1 MECAWTVRNWSY
13 TTLILLALLLFLA
26 PPVARAQSGTIEEII
41 PQGLRQMSK
50 EALLWAFEIRVGDP
64 YDKARIYEQVKVL
77 WRLGLF
83 DDISVEAENAPNG
96 GKALI
101 LKVKERPTLASVS
114 YDENK
119 KLSKTEIEDGL
130 REKDLSLKPGKPVDM
145 GKIFFAEAAI
155 RDMLAQKGFLNSLVR
170 AEVQR
175 VMEGSRSVHFFIE
188 TGGKTR
194 IRKIDFT
201 GNSLYKDKKLK
212 KQLQLTEERKWYWP
226 WSKKN
231 LYHPVKWDQDVGS
244 VRNLYLNRGHLD
256 VELGAPIVEVQQS
269 KKQQKKNAEAAAARD
284 EEAAAAAAEELASQA
299 NDAPEVNEFDE
310 FRTPKQIEKQAKKQA
325 KAEEKAR
332 KKVRKEQGGGW
343 VYLTVPVTEGEQ
355 YTLGEVT
362 ISGSTVFPEASLRL
376 QIPLPQGAV
385 LNNRLLEFGVER
397 ISLGYQDRGH
407 LYSNVVRRIER
418 RPGEQIADVTIQI
431 DEDQPYYVGRIDFVG
446 NTSTQDRVL
455 RRELLLLEGQLYSK
469 TLLDLSKRKV
479 NQLGYWQVMGEPII
493 EPEEGDNRV
502 KVTIEGQEQGRNEIQ
517 VGGGFS
523 GVEGAFFNGVYS
535 TRNFLG
541 RGQIVSLAIQIGGR
555 SNRYQISFQEPW
567 FFGKPYLFGV
577 SLFRRD
583 SDFGTT
589 LSSTSSG
596 FGIQLGKRIGRF
608 TNLRLAYNYENVS
621 STTFSVSATG
631 ESVRFDTRNRI
642 SSITPIYTFSTI
654 NNPYRATRGRQ
665 FTASV
670 QFAGGPLGG
679 DTSYLKPVVDFTSY
693 QKAFGKSIFAFHA
706 EGGWITQ
713 LQSENRLGNS
723 DILGVPR
730 YQRFWLGGDTLG
742 PRVFETR
749 TITPYRYLLCDAND
763 NIIDAVADPKG
774 LSPDQFCGGSPIS
787 SLIQTGGNRM
797 YLFQTELAIPM
808 NEQIEFALFFD
819 FGATLFEDQNLFSL
833 DPIRASAGVEMRFHL
848 PVFPVPLRL
857 IFGYP
862 LRSLTIP
869 GTGIG
874 DRTTNFAFSIGRSF

>member
-1 MECAWTVRNWSY
+1 
-13 TTLILLALLLFLA
+13 
-26 PPVARAQSGTIEEII
+26 
-41 PQGLRQMSK
+41 
-50 EALLWAFEIRVGDP
+50 
-64 YDKARIYEQVKVL
+64 
-77 WRLGLF
+77 
-83 DDISVEAENAPNG
+83 
-96 GKALI
+96 
-101 LKVKERPTLASVS
+101 
-114 YDENK
+114 
-119 KLSKTEIEDGL
+119 
-130 REKDLSLKPGKPVDM
+130 
-145 GKIFFAEAAI
+145 
-155 RDMLAQKGFLNSLVR
+155 
-170 AEVQR
+170 
-175 VMEGSRSVHFFIE
+175 MEGSRSVHFFIE
-188 TGGKTR
+188 PGGKTR

-201 GNSLYKDKKLK
+201 GNDLYKDKKLK

-231 LYHPVKWDQDVGS
+231 LYHPVKWDQDVSS
-244 VRNLYLNRGHLD
+244 VRNLYLNSGYLD
-256 VELGAPIVEVQQS
+256 IELGAPIVEVRQS
-269 KKQQKKNAEAAAARD
+269 EKQQKKSAEAAAAMD
-284 EEAAAAAAEELASQA
+284 QQAADAAAEQLAAQSGS
-299 NDAPEVNEFDE
+299 APDEFDE
-310 FRTPKQIEKQAKKQA
+310 YLTQKQIEKKAKQQA

-332 KKVRKEQGGGW
+332 KKAKDQGGGW

-355 YTLGEVT
+355 YRLGEIT
-362 ISGSTVFPEASLRL
+362 ITGSTVFPDASLRL
-376 QIPLPQGAV
+376 QIPLPEGAV
-385 LNNRLLEFGVER
+385 LNNRLLEYGIER

-407 LYSNVVRRIER
+407 LYSNVVRRVER
-418 RPGEQIADVTIQI
+418 RPGEQVADVAIEI

-455 RRELLLLEGQLYSK
+455 RRELLILEGQLYSK
-469 TLLDLSKRKV
+469 TMLDLSKRKV
-479 NQLGYWQVMGEPII
+479 NQLGYWQIAGDPII
-493 EPEEGDNRV
+493 EPEEGENKVR
-502 KVTIEGQEQGRNEIQ
+502 VTIEGQEQGRNEIQ

-541 RGQIVSLAIQIGGR
+541 RGQIVSLAMQIGGR

-567 FFGKPYLFGV
+567 FLGKPYLFGL

-589 LSSTSSG
+589 LTSSSSG

-608 TNLRLAYNYENVS
+608 SNLRLAYNYENVS
-621 STTFSVSATG
+621 SSTFSVSATG
-631 ESVRFDTRNRI
+631 EQVRFDTTNKI
-642 SSITPIYTFSTI
+642 SSITPIYSFSTI
-654 NNPYRATRGRQ
+654 NNPYRATRGKQ
-665 FTASV
+665 FTASI

-679 DTSYLKPVVDFTSY
+679 DTSYMKPVIDFTTY

-713 LQSENRLGNS
+713 LQQENKLGTS

-763 NIIDAVADPKG
+763 NITDAIADPTG
-774 LSPDQFCGGSPIS
+774 LSPEQFCGGSPIS

-797 YLFQTELAIPM
+797 YLFQTELAFPM

-819 FGATLFEDQNLFSL
+819 VGAALFEDQSLFSL
-833 DPIRASAGVEMRFHL
+833 DPVRASTGVEMRFHL

-862 LRSLTIP
+862 LREVTIP
-869 GTGIG
+869 GTNLG